1 MNYATTP
8 QPPLR
13 PRPRPLERLLLA
25 ASVLAVSL
33 LTLRVVL
40 NQQAFLNVYFL
51 PVAWATWRLGRR
63 TGVITAIASGAIVF
77 MSAFMDPSLFPHDGA
92 APWMR
97 WTDLVLWA
105 SFLFLTAASVGALQR
120 RDESHLRQVQTIY
133 TGVLEIMAK
142 FIDSIDRS
150 TDNHSRRVAERS
162 IEVARRLGLTEREIE
177 TLRVAAYLH
186 DIGKVEVS
194 TNVLRKAAKLTA
206 EERAEMER
214 HVEYGSQMLS
224 RVGDLM
230 RDVVPLVLYHHERWD
245 GMGYKRLPGE
255 QIPLGA
261 RIIAV
266 CDTYD
271 AIVADRPYH
280 KGATHEQAIAILRA
294 ESGTQF
300 DPVVV
305 DAFMELFDVSAL
317 TAPEPEAGAEAGAEA
332 AESDIEAVE
341 TVLQATNATP
351 AEAVAAAEEKFA
363 A

>member
-25 ASVLAVSL
+25 ASVLAVSY

-63 TGVITAIASGAIVF
+63 TGALTAIASAAIVF
-77 MSAFMDPSLFPHDGA
+77 ASAFMDSSLFPHPGV

-245 GMGYKRLPGE
+245 GAGYKRLPGE

-305 DAFMELFDVSAL
+305 DAFMELFDVPNAPVA
-317 TAPEPEAGAEAGAEA
+317 APETDAADA
-332 AESDIEAVE
+332 AESDVEAIE
-341 TVLQATNATP
+341 TVLKATDATP
-351 AEAVAAAEEKFA
+351 AEAVAAAEEKLA

>member
-1 MNYATTP
+1 MEGLRTHR
-8 QPPLR
+8 R
-13 PRPRPLERLLLA
+13 PRPRLLEYLLVTTAVLLVSEVALRL
-25 ASVLAVSL
+25 
-33 LTLRVVL
+33 VV
-40 NQQAFLNVYFL
+40 NQRSFLDIFFL
-51 PVAWATWRLGRR
+51 PVAWAAWRLGLR
-63 TGVITAIASGAIVF
+63 TGVITAVASALIVF
-77 MSAFMDPSLFPHDGA
+77 TSAFANPELFRHPDVA
-92 APWMR
+92 DWMR
-97 WTDLVLWA
+97 WTDLGLWA
-105 SFLFLTAASVGALQR
+105 GFLFLTAAAVGMLKR
-120 RDESHLRQVQTIY
+120 RDTQHMMQVHQIY

-162 IEVARRLGLTEREIE
+162 IEVARRLGLPEDDVE

-194 TNVLRKAAKLTA
+194 ANVLSKAARLTE
-206 EERAEMER
+206 EERAEMQR

-230 RDVVPLVLYHHERWD
+230 KDVVPLVLYHHERWD
-245 GMGYKRLPGE
+245 GNGYKKLPGE

-280 KGATHEQAIAILRA
+280 RGAPHEHAIAVLRS
-294 ESGTQF
+294 ESGSQF

-305 DAFMELFDVSAL
+305 DAFLELYDVGAMIPVTPERTEEAL
-317 TAPEPEAGAEAGAEA
+317 PEPEPDTEA
-332 AESDIEAVE
+332 A
-341 TVLQATNATP
+341 
-351 AEAVAAAEEKFA
+351 
-363 A
+363 